1 MSIAAIV
8 NGIVRVQPRSASH
21 PTMAA
26 ATTKPGRPIDP
37 GIDYAALA
45 AATEGRSAAA
55 ITAAINRAALV
66 VLNHIAGGK
75 RGRVITEADLRSA
88 LSSTGGRDRP
98 LAADWRWE
106 DVVLPAAT
114 KQQLQQLHEL
124 VRDPTRAQRFGI
136 TPPSGALL
144 YGPPGTGKT
153 TIAKV
158 LAAQA
163 NTSFYPLKSSDLLS
177 KWVGESEQN
186 VAQVFARAREN
197 APSIIFLDEIDSLAP
212 RRGSTF
218 DSGVGDRVLNQL
230 LAEIDGLKTRPGV
243 FVLGAT
249 NRKDLIDEPMLR
261 GGRLETHIEIGLPD
275 AGGRLALLQ
284 LFTKAMPLAA
294 DVSCAAI
301 AAVTDGVSPADLRKL
316 CQEAGLRAM
325 LRAGAAASAK
335 VTGDDF
341 NAVLAATGRQSTV
354 PQVPVKWW

>member
-1 MSIAAIV
+1 M
-8 NGIVRVQPRSASH
+8 
-21 PTMAA
+21 
-26 ATTKPGRPIDP
+26 
-37 GIDYAALA
+37 
-45 AATEGRSAAA
+45 
-55 ITAAINRAALV
+55 
-66 VLNHIAGGK
+66 
-75 RGRVITEADLRSA
+75 
-88 LSSTGGRDRP
+88 
-98 LAADWRWE
+98 
-106 DVVLPAAT
+106 
-114 KQQLQQLHEL
+114 
-124 VRDPTRAQRFGI
+124 
-136 TPPSGALL
+136 
-144 YGPPGTGKT
+144 
-153 TIAKV
+153 
-158 LAAQA
+158 
-163 NTSFYPLKSSDLLS
+163 
-177 KWVGESEQN
+177 
-186 VAQVFARAREN
+186 FARAREN